1 MKHTKFIK
9 FSFNLLLFIFLCSY
23 FTNTGGYYEYH
34 LARKR
39 NLTKEQMEQFEKDIE
54 EGKDIDLNSYLENS
68 VVDYSNNLTRKT
80 SEANLKLNDYLKKI
94 IGGAFKVLEK
104 LVR

>member
-9 FSFNLLLFIFLCSY
+9 LSFQLLLFIFLCSY
-23 FTNTGGYYEYH
+23 FTNTGGYYEYY

-39 NLTKEQMEQFEKDIE
+39 NMTTDQMKQFEKDIE
-54 EGKDIDLNSYLENS
+54 DGKDIDLNSYLENN

-80 SEANLKLNDYLKKI
+80 SEANLKLNDFLKKI
-94 IGGAFKVLEK
+94 IWGAFKILEK